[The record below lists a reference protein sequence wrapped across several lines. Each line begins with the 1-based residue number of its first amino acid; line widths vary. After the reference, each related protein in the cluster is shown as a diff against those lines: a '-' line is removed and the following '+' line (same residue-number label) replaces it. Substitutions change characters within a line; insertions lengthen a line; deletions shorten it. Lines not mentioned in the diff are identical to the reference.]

1 MTYLTLKEFPTQ
13 QLSSNQS
20 DLLLRLM
27 VVAKGRLLDEV
38 QADSLDDVDFLGKV
52 FSRRLV
58 AHGVRV
64 HIGAALFVLFLQETP
79 AHAVLWA
86 WTLFNMQ
93 RDDDHVI
100 SLSDVCMAFPNGFP
114 TPDAYSAC
122 WDAQKVGGA
131 NALDNSETWV
141 RPRTL

>member
-1 MTYLTLKEFPTQ
+1 MTYPTLKEFPTQ
-13 QLSSNQS
+13 QLSSYQS
-20 DLLLRLM
+20 DLLLRLL

-64 HIGAALFVLFLQETP
+64 HIGAALFVLSLQETP

-93 RDDDHVI
+93 RDDNHVI
-100 SLSDVCMAFPNGFP
+100 SLSDICMAFPNGFP

>member
-27 VVAKGRLLDEV
+27 VVAKGRLLNEV
-38 QADSLDDVDFLGKV
+38 QDDSLDDVDFLGKV

-64 HIGAALFVLFLQETP
+64 HIGAALFVLSLQETP

-86 WTLFNMQ
+86 
-93 RDDDHVI
+93 
-100 SLSDVCMAFPNGFP
+100 
-114 TPDAYSAC
+114 
-122 WDAQKVGGA
+122 
-131 NALDNSETWV
+131 
-141 RPRTL
+141 

>member
-1 MTYLTLKEFPTQ
+1 MAYPTLKDFPTQ
-13 QLSSNQS
+13 QLSSDQS

-64 HIGAALFVLFLQETP
+64 HIGAALFVLSLQETP

-93 RDDDHVI
+93 RDDNHVI
-100 SLSDVCMAFPNGFP
+100 SLSDVCWAFPDGFP
-114 TPDAYSAC
+114 TSAAYSAC

>member
-1 MTYLTLKEFPTQ
+1 MAYPTLKDFPTVAMT
-13 QLSSNQS
+13 SEQS

-38 QADSLDDVDFLGKV
+38 QADSLDDADFLGKV
-52 FSRRLV
+52 FARRI
-58 AHGVRV
+58 AFHGIRV

-79 AHAVLWA
+79 AHAVLWV
-86 WTLFNMQ
+86 WTLFNLQ

-100 SLSDVCMAFPNGFP
+100 SLSDICMAFPDGFP
-114 TPDAYSAC
+114 TSAAYSAC

>member
-13 QLSSNQS
+13 QLSSDQS

-64 HIGAALFVLFLQETP
+64 HIGAALFVLSLQETP
-79 AHAVLWA
+79 AHAVLWV
-86 WTLFNMQ
+86 WTLFNLQ

-100 SLSDVCMAFPNGFP
+100 SLSDICMAFPDGFP
-114 TPDAYSAC
+114 TSAAYSAC